1 MGGKDGA
8 GGGTGSFLLTTPSP
22 QGRMPIGLDAEK
34 NVRCA
39 AHGPRASLQSLTNKM
54 EVYMLTVLAIHSPSP
69 NHGFGI
75 YSTREAADQAKAA
88 AVAARPD
95 IPECWY
101 SVYKITTDA
110 PLAMGIQ
117 SM

>member
-1 MGGKDGA
+1 
-8 GGGTGSFLLTTPSP
+8 
-22 QGRMPIGLDAEK
+22 MPIGLDAKK
-34 NVRCA
+34 NMRCA
-39 AHGPRASLQSLTNKM
+39 AQAPRASLQSLANTM
-54 EVYMLTVLAIHSPSP
+54 EVYMLMVLAIHSPSP
-69 NHGFGI
+69 NHGFGV
-75 YSTREAADQAKAA
+75 YSTKEAAEQAKAA

-117 SM
+117 CM

>member
-1 MGGKDGA
+1 M
-8 GGGTGSFLLTTPSP
+8 
-22 QGRMPIGLDAEK
+22 
-34 NVRCA
+34 RCA
-39 AHGPRASLQSLTNKM
+39 AQAPRASLQSLANTM

-110 PLAMGIQ
+110 PLVMGIQ